1 MKLTLL
7 SIVALFTAIVSPTNA
22 GDIGEP
28 PSRLH
33 VAVYLVRGSVSGGN
47 VGSYGPYVRES
58 DSSWSRLSRSNVI
71 TYGFGSVVTSEPR
84 RLYVAGGNG
93 LHLSLD
99 DGKSWRILTGWKTME
114 ILGVLPHPVDT
125 SLVYISTPWGLYC
138 TRDAGK
144 SWDPCMTGFKKWFVR
159 QIAFDHRST
168 EVLYATSE
176 DDLYVS
182 RNGGGRWDPL
192 GVGQGAVLTFLQH
205 PHNPELL
212 LAGCEDGGIHISTNG
227 GESWNSAQ
235 GIPETSMYALAA
247 SADGNQLYAAGW
259 ESGIWRSTDNGSTWE
274 ILWDPD
280 AIQAFFCLLV
290 DPRDPQ
296 HLYAGTDG
304 NGVYESFDGG
314 RMWKAAGLG
323 GGKIKQLFY
332 YP

>member
-1 MKLTLL
+1 MKLKMVLIAALL
-7 SIVALFTAIVSPTNA
+7 MMFFSTTSAAGKGETPT
-22 GDIGEP
+22 
-28 PSRLH
+28 RLH
-33 VAVYLVRGSVSGGN
+33 VAVNLVRGSVSGGN

-58 DSSWSRLSRSNVI
+58 DSTWLRLSRSNVI

-84 RLYVAGGNG
+84 RLYVAAGNG
-93 LHLSLD
+93 LQLSLD
-99 DGKSWRILTGWKTME
+99 DGKSWRILTGWETLE

-125 SLVYISTPWGLYC
+125 SLVYVSTPWGVYC

-144 SWDPCMTGFKKWFVR
+144 SWKPCMTGFKKWFVR
-159 QIAFDHRST
+159 QIAFDHQST
-168 EVLYATSE
+168 DVLYATSE

-182 RNGGGRWDPL
+182 RNGGGLWHPL
-192 GVGQGAVLTFLQH
+192 GVGQDAVLTFLQH
-205 PHNPELL
+205 PLNPDLL
-212 LAGCEDGGIHISTNG
+212 LVGCEDGGIRISTDG
-227 GESWNSAQ
+227 GDSWNPAK
-235 GIPETSMYALAA
+235 GIPGASIYALAA
-247 SADGNQLYAAGW
+247 SADGKQLYAAGW
-259 ESGIWRSTDNGSTWE
+259 ESGIWRSTNNGTTWE

-290 DPRDPQ
+290 DPHDPQ
-296 HLYAGTDG
+296 HLYAGADG